1 MKKPEVKDE
10 KEIKFGDYLIP
21 EPEISQEELNE
32 KKKKKKKKKDKKI
45 VDEDTKTKNVFSGKK
60 DKIRHT
66 PRRK

>member
-21 EPEISQEELNE
+21 EPEISQEELND
-32 KKKKKKKKKDKKI
+32 KKKKKDKKI
-45 VDEDTKTKNVFSGKK
+45 IDEDTKTKNVFSGKK
-60 DKIRHT
+60 DRIRHT

>member
-21 EPEISQEELNE
+21 EPEISQEELND
-32 KKKKKKKKKDKKI
+32 KKKKKDKKI
-45 VDEDTKTKNVFSGKK
+45 IDEYTKTKNVFSGKK

>member
-21 EPEISQEELNE
+21 EPEISQEELND
-32 KKKKKKKKKDKKI
+32 KKKKKDKKRI
-45 VDEDTKTKNVFSGKK
+45 DEDTKTKNVFSGKK

>member
-21 EPEISQEELNE
+21 EPEISQEELND
-32 KKKKKKKKKDKKI
+32 KKKKKKDKKI
-45 VDEDTKTKNVFSGKK
+45 IDEDTKTKNVFPGKK

>member
-21 EPEISQEELNE
+21 EPEISQEELND
-32 KKKKKKKKKDKKI
+32 KKKKKDKKI
-45 VDEDTKTKNVFSGKK
+45 IDEDTKTKNVFSGKK